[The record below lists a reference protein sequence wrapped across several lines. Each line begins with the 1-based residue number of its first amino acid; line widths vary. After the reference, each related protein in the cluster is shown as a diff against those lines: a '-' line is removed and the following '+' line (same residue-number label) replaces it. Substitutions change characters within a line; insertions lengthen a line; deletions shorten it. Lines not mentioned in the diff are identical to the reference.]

1 MGGMGFV
8 RALVLPALAVLLA
21 AACSPGMG
29 GQQPPK
35 QGADIVI
42 GVPMALSGDLVH
54 EAALAKQGYDL
65 WLDWANRSGGIVV
78 KGVRHRVRLVYED
91 DASSPQ
97 QSAQV
102 AEKMLTDEKASFLL
116 GPYGTTNTAAAAAV
130 ADKHHVPMIAANG
143 AARQIFMQG
152 YRYVFGILASA
163 DQYPAAVLD
172 MALTMNPKPAT
183 LAMLSAD
190 DVVSL
195 AIARG
200 ALEFAASRGLQTVF
214 NAQYPAGSTN
224 LYPLVQQAKAK
235 NPDIFVNSG
244 HLLEAIAAH
253 KAVKDL
259 RLNAKMVAYS
269 VGPDQPQFE
278 ETLGSSADFVVTA
291 SPWTPQA
298 RYMPSYYLTSAEYVT
313 AYHKKF
319 NTMLAPAYPAADST
333 AAGVALELA
342 IERSQS
348 VDPDT
353 VRDALAGLDVNTF
366 FGRIKFDG
374 QGQNTFK
381 NILVEQI
388 QNNQI
393 QTIYPPEVATASPA
407 FPAPTWEARFGTP
420 PEPPKPKLP
429 GTGKP
434 PARR

>member
-1 MGGMGFV
+1 Q
-8 RALVLPALAVLLA
+8 AE
-21 AACSPGMG
+21 
-29 GQQPPK
+29 
-35 QGADIVI
+35 DIVI

-78 KGVRHRVRLVYED
+78 KGVRHRVRLMYED

-102 AEKMLTDEKASFLL
+102 AEKMLTDEKAAFLL
-116 GPYGTTNTAAAAAV
+116 GPYGTTNTATVAAV
-130 ADKHHVPMIAANG
+130 ADKHRVPMIAANG

-172 MALTMNPKPAT
+172 MALNMNPKPAT
-183 LAMLSAD
+183 IAMLSAD
-190 DVVSL
+190 DIVSL

-200 ALEFAASRGLQTVF
+200 ALDFATSRGLQIVF

-259 RLNAKMVAYS
+259 RLNAKMIAYS

-278 ETLGSSADFVVTA
+278 EALGSSADFVVTA
-291 SPWTPQA
+291 
-298 RYMPSYYLTSAEYVT
+298 
-313 AYHKKF
+313 
-319 NTMLAPAYPAADST
+319 
-333 AAGVALELA
+333 
-342 IERSQS
+342 
-348 VDPDT
+348 
-353 VRDALAGLDVNTF
+353 
-366 FGRIKFDG
+366 
-374 QGQNTFK
+374 
-381 NILVEQI
+381 
-388 QNNQI
+388 
-393 QTIYPPEVATASPA
+393 
-407 FPAPTWEARFGTP
+407 
-420 PEPPKPKLP
+420 
-429 GTGKP
+429 
-434 PARR
+434 